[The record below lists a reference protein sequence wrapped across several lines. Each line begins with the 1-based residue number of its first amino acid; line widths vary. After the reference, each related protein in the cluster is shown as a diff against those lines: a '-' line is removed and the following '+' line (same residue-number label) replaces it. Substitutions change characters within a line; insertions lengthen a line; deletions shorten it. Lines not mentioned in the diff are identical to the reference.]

1 MKFNYLDK
9 KDKKLSGII
18 KKEIKRQ
25 EETLDLIASENLAP
39 KGVLEALGS
48 PLVNKY
54 SEGYPGVRY
63 YPGNKFYDEIEI
75 LAQER
80 ALKAFQLK
88 LEEWGV
94 NVQPYS
100 GSPANLAVYMAL
112 IQPGDMIM
120 GMKLSSGGHLTHG
133 HKASATGKF
142 FQSVQYGV
150 RDDGRINYDEIL
162 KLAIEHKPKIIIT
175 GATAYPREI
184 DFKKLGE
191 IAKKVG
197 AYHVADIS
205 HIAGLVAAGEHLS
218 PFPYADVVTMT
229 TQKTLRGPRGAV
241 IFARKKLIKT
251 DSRVSGNEKKDS
263 KSEKGK
269 KNKKEETIFDRK
281 NKAVFPGLQG
291 GPHNNQTAAIAY
303 MFLEAAKPEF
313 KRIQKQIIKNAAV
326 LAEKLKEKDFNLVT
340 GGTDNHL
347 ILIDVRNFG
356 LDGWE
361 AEHLLEDIGIVAN
374 RNSVPGDDK
383 PFHPSGIRMGT
394 AFLSSRGMKEKEM
407 KKIADI
413 IFRRLVHKEA
423 AEKLKKEVF
432 VLCKNFPLEY

>member
-88 LEEWGV
+88 SEEWGV

-269 KNKKEETIFDRK
+269 KNKKEETIFDRI

>member
-269 KNKKEETIFDRK
+269 KNKKEETIFDRI

>member
-1 MKFNYLDK
+1 MKFSYLDK
-9 KDKKLSGII
+9 KDKKLSELI

-39 KGVLEALGS
+39 RGALEALGS

-54 SEGYPGVRY
+54 SEGYPGARY
-63 YPGNKFYDEIEI
+63 YPGNKFYDKIEI

-88 LEEWGV
+88 PEEWGV
-94 NVQPYS
+94 NAQPYS

-112 IQPGDMIM
+112 IQPGDLIM
-120 GMKLSSGGHLTHG
+120 GMNLSSGGHLTHG
-133 HKASATGKF
+133 HKASATGKIF
-142 FQSVQYGV
+142 KSIQYGV
-150 RDDGRINYDEIL
+150 GEDGRINYDEVL
-162 KLAIEHKPKIIIT
+162 KLVMEHKPKIIIT
-175 GATAYPREI
+175 GATAYSREI
-184 DFKKLGE
+184 DFKKFGE
-191 IAKKVG
+191 IAKKAG

-205 HIAGLVAAGEHLS
+205 HIAGLVAAGVHMS
-218 PFPYADVVTMT
+218 PFPYADAVTMT
-229 TQKTLRGPRGAV
+229 THKTLRGPRGAV
-241 IFARKKLIKT
+241 IFARKEIIK
-251 DSRVSGNEKKDS
+251 
-263 KSEKGK
+263 KSAE
-269 KNKKEETIFDRK
+269 NKKEETIFDRV
-281 NKAVFPGLQG
+281 NKAVFPGIQG

-303 MFLEAAKPEF
+303 MFLEATKPEF
-313 KRIQKQIIKNAAV
+313 KKIQKQTVKNAAV
-326 LAEKLKEKDFNLVT
+326 LAKELKAKDFNLVT

-383 PFHPSGIRMGT
+383 PFRPSGVRMGT
-394 AFLSSRGMKEKEM
+394 ASLSSRGMKEKEI
-407 KKIADI
+407 KKIAEI

-423 AEKLKKEVF
+423 AGKLRKEVLS
-432 VLCKNFPLEY
+432 LCKKFPLGY